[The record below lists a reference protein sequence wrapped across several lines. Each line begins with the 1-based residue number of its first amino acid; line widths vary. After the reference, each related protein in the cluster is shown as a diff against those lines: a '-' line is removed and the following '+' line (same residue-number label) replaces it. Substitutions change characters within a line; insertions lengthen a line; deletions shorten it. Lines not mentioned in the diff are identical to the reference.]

1 MFDLERMIQEGHSTR
16 LFLAQPVPRALV
28 EEALV
33 LAQHAPSNSNNQPSQ
48 DPTDS
53 SGAMHGDDPAPA
65 RPLPPAADATG
76 SGNSDPARATP
87 SAIEPIQET
96 SAAVGRPDTA
106 TIDHIASG
114 LTDSP
119 TRTLLPAGSSDAA
132 VMPTVAGYDL
142 LAPLGEGGMGVV
154 WKARQVK
161 LNRLVALKMVLGE
174 QRRPWPGDRPPR
186 PEAR

>member
-1 MFDLERMIQEGHSTR
+1 MWPH
-16 LFLAQPVPRALV
+16 
-28 EEALV
+28 
-33 LAQHAPSNSNNQPSQ
+33 

-53 SGAMHGDDPAPA
+53 SGVMHGDDPAPA

-76 SGNSDPARATP
+76 SGDSDPARATP
-87 SAIEPIQET
+87 SATEPIQET
-96 SAAVGRPDTA
+96 SAAVGLPDTA

-154 WKARQVK
+154 WKARQAK

-174 QRRPWPGDRPPR
+174 QRAG
-186 PEAR
+186 EA

>member
-1 MFDLERMIQEGHSTR
+1 MWPH
-16 LFLAQPVPRALV
+16 
-28 EEALV
+28 
-33 LAQHAPSNSNNQPSQ
+33 

-53 SGAMHGDDPAPA
+53 TDATHGDDPAPA
-65 RPLPPAADATG
+65 RPPQPTAAATR
-76 SGNSDPARATP
+76 SSDSDPARATP
-87 SAIEPIQET
+87 SATEPIQET
-96 SAAVGRPDTA
+96 SAAVGLPDTG

-119 TRTLLPAGSSDAA
+119 TRTLPPAGSSGAA

-154 WKARQVK
+154 WKARQTK

-174 QRRPWPGDRPPR
+174 QRAGSKELIRFLAEAEAVAAIKPPTSSRSTSTATPMGGPSWPWSICP
-186 PEAR
+186 AAA